1 MRIGQGF
8 DAHKFAS
15 GRKLVLG
22 GVEIDHPLGLLGHS
36 DADVL
41 THAIIDALLGAAG
54 LGDIGMKFPDTDPA
68 YKNISS
74 LLLLADVV
82 TDVKRLGFSISNVD
96 TIILAEKPK
105 LGTYRN
111 KMGIALSS
119 ALGIDASRINI
130 KATTTE
136 KMGFVGREEGIAA
149 SAVVLLE
156 EPGKH

>member
-8 DAHKFAS
+8 DAHRFDET
-15 GRKLVLG
+15 RRLVLG

-41 THAIIDALLGAAG
+41 LHAIIDALLGAAG
-54 LGDIGMKFPDTDPA
+54 LGDIGMRFPDTNHD
-68 YKNISS
+68 YRGISS

-82 TDVKRLGFSISNVD
+82 REIGLLGYSIANVD
-96 TIILAEKPK
+96 ATIMAQKPK
-105 LGTYRN
+105 IGPYRD
-111 KMGIALSS
+111 KMTQSVS
-119 ALGIDASRINI
+119 QCLGIDVSRVNI

-156 EPGKH
+156 EKL

>member
-8 DAHKFAS
+8 DAHRFDET
-15 GRKLVLG
+15 RRLVLG

-41 THAIIDALLGAAG
+41 LHAIIDALLGAAG
-54 LGDIGMKFPDTDPA
+54 LGDIGMRFPDTNPD
-68 YKNISS
+68 YRGISS

-82 TDVKRLGFSISNVD
+82 REIGLLGYSIANVD
-96 TIILAEKPK
+96 ATIMVQKPK
-105 LGTYRN
+105 IGPYRD
-111 KMGIALSS
+111 KMTQSVS
-119 ALGIDASRINI
+119 QCLGIDVSRVNI

-156 EPGKH
+156 EKL

>member
-8 DAHKFAS
+8 DAHRFDET
-15 GRKLVLG
+15 RRLVLG

-41 THAIIDALLGAAG
+41 LHAIIDALLGAAG
-54 LGDIGMKFPDTDPA
+54 LGDIGMRFPDTNPD
-68 YKNISS
+68 YRGISS

-82 TDVKRLGFSISNVD
+82 REIGLLGYSIANVD
-96 TIILAEKPK
+96 ATIMAQKPK
-105 LGTYRN
+105 IGPYRD
-111 KMGIALSS
+111 KMTQSVS
-119 ALGIDASRINI
+119 QCLGIDVSRVNI

-156 EPGKH
+156 EKL

>member
-8 DAHKFAS
+8 DAHRFDET
-15 GRKLVLG
+15 RRLVLG

-41 THAIIDALLGAAG
+41 LHAIIDALLGAVG
-54 LGDIGMKFPDTDPA
+54 MGDIGMRFPDTNPD
-68 YKNISS
+68 YRGISS

-82 TDVKRLGFSISNVD
+82 REIGLLGYSIANVD
-96 TIILAEKPK
+96 ATIMAQKPK
-105 LGTYRN
+105 IGPYRD
-111 KMGIALSS
+111 KMTQSVS
-119 ALGIDASRINI
+119 QCLGIDVSRVNI

-156 EPGKH
+156 ERL